1 MRKALTAGWRQFS
14 YFSLFEDCLYVAT
27 FWKALS
33 PWVHC
38 AFGNV
43 FSEWLCNGGAE
54 QKKETKSLPTLPRE
68 EPEDAALHLE
78 EMMIVRILSE
88 VLVFIGPE
96 SNHWQCIPICDII
109 TKSVSTVFWGRL
121 LGRNWIWGSILSPS
135 PLIIVELFTI
145 ILSDPHHENTMQG
158 KYFLAHTLTT
168 AMKTPSMRLK
178 VLELAHFLRTKHK
191 AQKWK
196 KLEMANRF
204 HCCLIKGASSLYV

>member
-96 SNHWQCIPICDII
+96 SNHWQCISTCGII

-121 LGRNWIWGSILSPS
+121 LGRNWIWGSILSPHA
-135 PLIIVELFTI
+135 
-145 ILSDPHHENTMQG
+145 PHHHGIVHDHLERPTSRKYNAG
-158 KYFLAHTLTT
+158 KIFLSTHVDNGNEDAINEAEGAWTSPISSGQSI
-168 AMKTPSMRLK
+168 KRRSEK
-178 VLELAHFLRTKHK
+178 KNW
-191 AQKWK
+191 KWQID
-196 KLEMANRF
+196 F
-204 HCCLIKGASSLYV
+204 IVV